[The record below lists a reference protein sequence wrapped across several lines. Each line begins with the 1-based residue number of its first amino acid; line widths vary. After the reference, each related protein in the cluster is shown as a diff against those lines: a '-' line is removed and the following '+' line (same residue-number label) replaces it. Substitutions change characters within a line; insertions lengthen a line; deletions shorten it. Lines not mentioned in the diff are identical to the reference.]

1 MHVSKTSSAD
11 SISSA
16 SINKFD
22 FNDFTTNLNNINNNR
37 NRFSPTPPPS
47 LKGGGVDS
55 SNIHQQHVQNEKNV
69 SSLKNNNSILQQC
82 DRNEGSSGVK
92 RDVDEKLATS
102 DDGAATPAIP
112 STNKNETAKKNKF
125 KYTTESL
132 SPISHGYD
140 DLTTNHELFNA
151 RSPERSFSSESLCSE
166 TSVESNDSKSS
177 IRLIESKFNNRNNGT
192 LERQQQN
199 VNTISSLSSSSSSP
213 SPQQQQQQ
221 QQQQQNVITS
231 SSSSGDSNEK
241 PPTGLQVLILWNN
254 NLTSACSTCAA
265 DLLECTEYLQIINF
279 GHNAIGNEFLID
291 TKSALKTNESL
302 TSIGLQATNLSC
314 EGLKVLGEILQFGGN
329 STLQRIDLRNNNV
342 SVAGLVALSEAL
354 KSNKSIIRVDLDD
367 LPKSNEMMLPYSEYQ
382 RLVSTIRQQCQYNEN
397 PPEMQELPKATTT
410 VQRMKRTNNN
420 FSTRKISLTC
430 SSVIKTPPKSQQ
442 LLEPIKKQANNR
454 LRSPSPTLSP
464 SSPLTSPSR
473 SRFQVSRVSESSSE

>member
-37 NRFSPTPPPS
+37 NRFSPTPPP
-47 LKGGGVDS
+47 LKGGVVDS
-55 SNIHQQHVQNEKNV
+55 SNIHHRQHMQNENV

-82 DRNEGSSGVK
+82 DSNEGVGVK
-92 RDVDEKLATS
+92 SSDNNGSDEKRETKESAM
-102 DDGAATPAIP
+102 PAIA
-112 STNKNETAKKNKF
+112 STNKNESTLKTNKF

-177 IRLIESKFNNRNNGT
+177 IRLIESKFSNRNNGT
-192 LERQQQN
+192 LERQQN
-199 VNTISSLSSSSSSP
+199 NTN
-213 SPQQQQQQ
+213 
-221 QQQQQNVITS
+221 QQQQNFNTISTSTQQKHQKVTTS
-231 SSSSGDSNEK
+231 SNDEK

-254 NLTSACSTCAA
+254 NLTSACSASAA

-291 TKSALKTNESL
+291 TKTALKSNESL
-302 TSIGLQATNLSC
+302 TSMGMQATNLSC
-314 EGLKVLGEILQFGGN
+314 EGIKILAEILQFGGN

-342 SVAGLVALSEAL
+342 SVPGLTALNEAL
-354 KSNKSIIRVDLDD
+354 KSNKSIIRIDLDD
-367 LPKSNEMMLPYSEYQ
+367 LPKSDEMLLPYSEYQ
-382 RLVSTIRQQCQYNEN
+382 RLVSTIRQQCQYNDN
-397 PPEMQELPKATTT
+397 PPEVQEMPKATTT

-430 SSVIKTPPKSQQ
+430 SSVIKAPPKNQQ

-473 SRFQVSRVSESSSE
+473 SRFQVSRVSESSSK

>member
-37 NRFSPTPPPS
+37 NRFSPTPPP

-55 SNIHQQHVQNEKNV
+55 SIHKQHVQNENV
-69 SSLKNNNSILQQC
+69 SSLKNNNSILQQQC
-82 DRNEGSSGVK
+82 DSNEGNGGVK
-92 RDVDEKLATS
+92 RAVDEKLATS
-102 DDGAATPAIP
+102 EGAATPAIT
-112 STNKNETAKKNKF
+112 STNKNETAKSNKF

-192 LERQQQN
+192 LERQQQQN
-199 VNTISSLSSSSSSP
+199 QQNINTISSSSSS
-213 SPQQQQQQ
+213 SLSS
-221 QQQQQNVITS
+221 QQQNVITR
-231 SSSSGDSNEK
+231 SSGDSNEK
-241 PPTGLQVLILWNN
+241 PPTGLQVLIIWNN
-254 NLTSACSTCAA
+254 KLTSKCSASAA
-265 DLLECTEYLQIINF
+265 DLLECTEFLQIINF

-302 TSIGLQATNLSC
+302 TSIGLQATCLSC
-314 EGLKVLGEILQFGGN
+314 DGLKVLGEILQFGGN

-367 LPKSNEMMLPYSEYQ
+367 LPKSDEMMLPYSEYQ
-382 RLVSTIRQQCQYNEN
+382 RLVSTIRQLTLLNEN
-397 PPEMQELPKATTT
+397 PPEVQELPKATTT

-430 SSVIKTPPKSQQ
+430 SSVIKTPPKNQQ